1 MVSLLVLSGALSPE
15 LALVADGRRR
25 GSLTRFC
32 ERAAT
37 APTLSG
43 VGGGRSLRRVALL
56 DGLRRLQVG
65 YVTRT
70 HPDGT
75 RAALPEG
82 FGRRLREKRRRL
94 ADDVAKQTA
103 SAIVRTAL
111 EHRAHVVVAE
121 DLSGLGALAGQ
132 DPATNRRLRSW
143 RRAHIAMH
151 LKELCELHGLVLA
164 TSSPAYASWR
174 DARDNTMGIA
184 AEPVAAAQ
192 LRNKHSWAR
201 VRLDA
206 DVADAAQLRN
216 DAGERAR
223 LLAAAVLDVAERLEG
238 VLQSAGD
245 GYVIVPRRVGRWF
258 APAGVHLGMVL
269 SPHDV
274 EAGRVPSGLRD
285 ADSNAAGNTAIRWL
299 WGRVSNR

>member
-1 MVSLLVLSGALSPE
+1 MTGLPDDLPNAGMVEMLADVAQSLQASCTAVRTRLAEALPDGGPTRWWARLGEPAFPAPSAGQLGAAWPAFSADHGAQRLLVEAW
-15 LALVADGRRR
+15 
-25 GSLTRFC
+25 
-32 ERAAT
+32 
-37 APTLSG
+37 
-43 VGGGRSLRRVALL
+43 
-56 DGLRRLQVG
+56 
-65 YVTRT
+65 
-70 HPDGT
+70 H
-75 RAALPEG
+75 
-82 FGRRLREKRRRL
+82 
-94 ADDVAKQTA
+94 
-103 SAIVRTAL
+103 
-111 EHRAHVVVAE
+111 AE

-238 VLQSAGD
+238 LLQSAGD
-245 GYVIVPRRVGRWF
+245 GYVIVQRRVGRWF

-269 SPHDV
+269 SPHDI